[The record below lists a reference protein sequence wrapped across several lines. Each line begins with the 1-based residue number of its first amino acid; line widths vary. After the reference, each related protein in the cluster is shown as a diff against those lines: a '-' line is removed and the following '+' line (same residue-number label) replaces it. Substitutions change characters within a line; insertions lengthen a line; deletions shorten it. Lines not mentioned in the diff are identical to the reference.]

1 MNSALIAI
9 LVFVCVF
16 GGALADIAV
25 RVPSH
30 HQDADTRDVV
40 KLVIGLIATI
50 AALVLSLLYEQA
62 GGVLSWPFLVVLVF
76 WLVALFAS
84 FGIYARGNATVLA
97 ALFVSALTV
106 AGAIF
111 LILEMNR
118 PYSGFMQISSA
129 PIRNALVQIGR

>member
-16 GGALADIAV
+16 GGALAGIAV

-62 GGVLSWPFLVVLVF
+62 EGALSWPFFVVLVF
-76 WLVALFAS
+76 WLVALFAG
-84 FGIYARGNATVLA
+84 FGLYARRNATVIA
-97 ALFVSALTV
+97 ALLVGALTV

-118 PYSGFMQISSA
+118 PYRGFMQISSA
-129 PIRNALVQIGR
+129 PIRHALEQIGR